1 MTWFEPFSY
10 PPWILLTPCVAV
22 PSCPNGISDT
32 LRPLPSEWAYL
43 NVAGKPIPC
52 FRDAVMLKPPV
63 HAFVGISGRSHRSQ
77 IFGSS
82 SLRPRVC
89 AGSTPAEGAP

>member
-1 MTWFEPFSY
+1 MDSPNSLGY
-10 PPWILLTPCVAV
+10 I

-52 FRDAVMLKPPV
+52 FRDAVMLKSACRY
-63 HAFVGISGRSHRSQ
+63 AFVGISGRSHRSQ

>member
-10 PPWILLTPCVAV
+10 PPMDSPNSLGYI

-63 HAFVGISGRSHRSQ
+63 HAFVEISGRSHWPRVLKL
-77 IFGSS
+77 F

-89 AGSTPAEGAP
+89 AGSNLAEGT